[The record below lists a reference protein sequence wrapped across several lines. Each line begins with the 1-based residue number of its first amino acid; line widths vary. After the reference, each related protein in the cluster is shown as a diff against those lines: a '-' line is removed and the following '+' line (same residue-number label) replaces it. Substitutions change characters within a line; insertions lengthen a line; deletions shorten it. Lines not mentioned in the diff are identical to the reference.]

1 MNILTVSGIT
11 KSYSR
16 RLLFDDASFFLQEG
30 EKAGVLGVNGTG
42 KSTLLKMIAGI
53 DEPDKGEIIMANHV
67 VVRYLPQHPV
77 FEEEETVLQ
86 SVVRGNKT
94 KENEW
99 TIEADAK
106 AMLTRLGITN
116 FDEKCVNLSG
126 GQRKR
131 LALVSVLLSPAD
143 ILILDEPTNHL
154 DNEMAD
160 WLEDVLKKW
169 RGALIMVTHDR
180 YFLDS
185 VSNRIIEI
193 DKGKIYSYD
202 TNYSGYLERKAQR
215 EESLQASERKRQS
228 ILRTELAWVQR
239 GARAR
244 STKQRARLERYEEM
258 KNRLAPVVDN
268 KVQMASIATR
278 LGKTTLELDNISKGY
293 GEKQLIKDF
302 TYIFLKGEHVGFVG
316 GNGCGKTTLMK
327 LLTGQ
332 IQPDAGT
339 ITVGQTVK
347 IGYYAQEMSDKT
359 QDKESIYYMN
369 PQKRVIDYMRDIAE
383 YVETT
388 EGKISASKMLERFLF
403 EGSEQYSL
411 IENLSGGEKR
421 RLNLLRVLMEAPNI
435 LILDE
440 PTNDLDITTLT
451 ILEDFIDQFMG
462 IVIVVSHDRYFLDRT
477 VGRIFAFEG
486 NGEIV
491 QYEGGYS
498 DYTMKKAEKLGLYEE
513 KAVSGNAKSSSNLQK
528 SEIDTNTN
536 EKKGKPREKKLK
548 FSFKEQKEFETI
560 EDDIAALEEK
570 IQQLEMDMV
579 KYATDFVKLNEI
591 SKEKELAET
600 NLGEKMDRWMYLE
613 DLDQRIKAG
622 EMVLSDSCD

>member
-30 EKAGVLGVNGTG
+30 EKAGVLGINGTG
-42 KSTLLKMIAGI
+42 KSTLLKMIAGM
-53 DEPDKGEIIMANHV
+53 DEPDQGEIIMANHV
-67 VVRYLPQHPV
+67 VVRYLPQNPV

-116 FDEKCVNLSG
+116 FDDKCANLSG

-258 KNRLAPVVDN
+258 KNRLAPAVDN

-278 LGKTTLELDNISKGY
+278 LGKTTLELDKISKGY

-332 IQPDAGT
+332 LQPDAGT

-359 QDKESIYYMN
+359 QDKDSIYYMN
-369 PQKRVIDYMRDIAE
+369 PKKRVIDYMRDIAE

-498 DYTMKKAEKLGLYEE
+498 DYTMKKAEKLGLLEE
-513 KAVSGNAKSSSNLQK
+513 KTVSGNGISPSNLQK
-528 SEIDTNTN
+528 SEIDTSTN

-570 IQQLEMDMV
+570 IQQLEQDMV
-579 KYATDFVKLNEI
+579 KFATDFVKLNQL
-591 SKEKELAET
+591 SKEKEEAEI

-622 EMVLSDSCD
+622 E